1 MTTNLWNKF
10 ARHLESSKILGAKF
24 FFDNW
29 PAFSNEAVP
38 RCWSLCFTALNP
50 DWAPA
55 VNLSQRAKQ
64 IMWEIPR
71 HISFFIYKVS
81 ILQLYQSGIYALSA
95 WAELLLSFPVGTSC
109 SNRLDFEHFDLQ
121 NPSATKSI
129 HTNFVPLLSVIGT
142 KVRTTPQPFSFD
154 ILQITSA
161 RREGRA
167 SKKMSNNLLFKT
179 KIIGVSIKAGQS
191 FGAKYKGNW
200 EHWKLCMHLPPHI
213 CINFYSLFPQRLSHP
228 GLNVDLAFTAI

>member
-1 MTTNLWNKF
+1 MTTDLWKKICTTF
-10 ARHLESSKILGAKF
+10 GSSKILEAKF
-24 FFDNW
+24 FLDNW
-29 PAFSNEAVP
+29 PAFNNEAVAGCWSLCFTP
-38 RCWSLCFTALNP
+38 LNPDWANIQISSISLKLLRRRFFWQLTSVQRWCWSLCFTALNP

-129 HTNFVPLLSVIGT
+129 HTNLCRFYLLLGPKYGLSSS
-142 KVRTTPQPFSFD
+142 QPFSFD
-154 ILQITSA
+154 LLKITSV
-161 RREGRA
+161 RRVR
-167 SKKMSNNLLFKT
+167 
-179 KIIGVSIKAGQS
+179 V
-191 FGAKYKGNW
+191 
-200 EHWKLCMHLPPHI
+200 
-213 CINFYSLFPQRLSHP
+213 R
-228 GLNVDLAFTAI
+228 

>member
-1 MTTNLWNKF
+1 MKKICTTF
-10 ARHLESSKILGAKF
+10 GSSKILEAKF

-29 PAFSNEAVP
+29 PAFNNEAVAG
-38 RCWSLCFTALNP
+38 CWSLCFTALNP

-55 VNLSQRAKQ
+55 VNLTHRAKQ

-129 HTNFVPLLSVIGT
+129 HANLCRFYLLVGPKYGLSSS
-142 KVRTTPQPFSFD
+142 QPFSFD
-154 ILQITSA
+154 LLKITSV
-161 RREGRA
+161 RRVR
-167 SKKMSNNLLFKT
+167 
-179 KIIGVSIKAGQS
+179 V
-191 FGAKYKGNW
+191 
-200 EHWKLCMHLPPHI
+200 
-213 CINFYSLFPQRLSHP
+213 R
-228 GLNVDLAFTAI
+228 